1 MMALIRTYL
10 PIFSVGILV
19 VLYTVG
25 IWGLNSGHR
34 DWFLAATP
42 LTLVLSTGFL
52 LLNHQGWNGRFLAG
66 MAFCCLSGFFIEVLG
81 VRTGLIF
88 GNYAYGETLGLQ
100 VWEVPLV
107 IGLNWLLL
115 LYTTSSLAERL
126 ALPKAVQA
134 GLAALAMT
142 LLDVLIE
149 PVAMRLDFWQWE
161 DGRVPLQNFM
171 AWFLVSLVL
180 ILLLRGFGFEKRNP
194 IAAALL
200 LLQFFFFGTLNLS
213 L

>member
-1 MMALIRTYL
+1 MKAFIRTYL
-10 PIFSVGILV
+10 PAFSIGILV

-25 IWGLNSGHR
+25 IWGLDSGHR

-52 LLNHQGWNGRFLAG
+52 LLNHTGWNGRFLAG

-81 VRTGLIF
+81 VKTGLVF
-88 GNYAYGETLGLQ
+88 GNYAYGETLGFKA
-100 VWEVPLV
+100 WEVPLV
-107 IGLNWLLL
+107 IGLNWLMLI
-115 LYTTSSLAERL
+115 YTTSSLAGRL
-126 ALPKAVQA
+126 PLPSGVQA

-161 DGRVPLQNFM
+161 NGQVPLQNFL
-171 AWFLVSLVL
+171 AWFCVSLVL
-180 ILLLRGFGFEKRNP
+180 ILLLRGFGFGKRNP
-194 IAAALL
+194 IAAALF
-200 LLQFFFFGTLNLS
+200 LLQCVFFGTLNLS